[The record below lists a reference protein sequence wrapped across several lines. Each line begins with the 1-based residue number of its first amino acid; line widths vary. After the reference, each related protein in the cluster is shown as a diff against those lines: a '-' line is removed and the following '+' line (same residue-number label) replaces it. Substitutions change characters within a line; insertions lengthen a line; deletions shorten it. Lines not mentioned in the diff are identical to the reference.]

1 MDKKAVTEVKKLFRK
16 QNCRVDR
23 MRACFVD
30 ENKEKVLKL
39 AETFLALPEED
50 LAKYC
55 EILTKTLSGKI
66 GRNLFNL
73 DFPLEEEKPGGKQEF
88 LYNLEKSELK
98 DEEILE
104 AFYDRVIESCGF
116 PGKYL
121 ILLVH
126 GVYDIPARTSD
137 GIEMDDASDY
147 VYSFVLC
154 SICPVDLMKEG
165 LCYDGTTFASRSAD
179 WAVQKPMLGFLYPAF
194 NDRTPDIHAAL
205 YYAKKGDERY
215 EEMVENLLGCGL
227 PRAEKEQK
235 NMFSTIVEEALGR
248 GCDFESVKNIAEAVN
263 EIVEKGKDEDEPP
276 VLVKDDMRRILEDNG
291 ADDDQLKKFDVI
303 YDEAMGEEKSFL
315 AESVADTAK
324 LKVKSSNVM
333 LTVRSEVSQILT
345 TKVIDG
351 QEYLLIPVSD
361 DIEVNGIRIRQTL
374 RQEDEEQE
382 DEE

>member
-1 MDKKAVTEVKKLFRK
+1 MEKKAVAEIRKLLRK
-16 QNCRVDR
+16 QDCRIDR

-30 ENKEKVLKL
+30 ENKEKVLEL

-50 LAKYC
+50 LSKYC
-55 EILTKTLSGKI
+55 EILSKTLSGRI

-73 DFPLEEEKPGGKQEF
+73 EFPLEEERPGGKQEF

-98 DEEILE
+98 DEDVLE
-104 AFYDRVIESCGF
+104 EFYDRVIEACEY

-121 ILLVH
+121 ILVVH
-126 GVYDIPARTSD
+126 GVYDIPAKTGD
-137 GIEMDDASDY
+137 GLDLEDASDY
-147 VYSFVLC
+147 VYSFVLT

-165 LCYDGTTFASRSAD
+165 LCYDGTTFSSRSAD
-179 WAVQKPMLGFLYPAF
+179 WAVQKPVLGFLYPAF

-215 EEMVENLLGCGL
+215 EELAEQLLGCAL

-235 NMFSTIVEEALGR
+235 NMFRAIVEESLGR
-248 GCDFESVKNIAEAVN
+248 GCDFESAMNITEAVN
-263 EIVEKGKDEDEPP
+263 EIVESGKEEGEPP
-276 VLVKDDMRRILEDNG
+276 VLVKEDMRRILEDNG
-291 ADDDQLKKFDVI
+291 ADDDQLKKFDAI
-303 YDEAMGEEKSFL
+303 YDEAMGDEKSFL
-315 AESVADTAK
+315 AENVADTAK
-324 LKVKSSNVM
+324 LSVKSANLK
-333 LTVRSEVSQILT
+333 LTVKSEVSQILT

-374 RQEDEEQE
+374 RQEEE
-382 DEE
+382 

>member
-1 MDKKAVTEVKKLFRK
+1 MDKKAVAEIKKLLRK

-39 AETFLALPEED
+39 AETFLALPDED
-50 LAKYC
+50 LSKYC

-104 AFYDRVIESCGF
+104 DFYDRVIEACEY

-126 GVYDIPARTSD
+126 GVYDIPAKTGD
-137 GIEMDDASDY
+137 GLDLEDASDY

-179 WAVQKPMLGFLYPAF
+179 WAVQKPVLGFLYPAF
-194 NDRTPDIHAAL
+194 NERTPDLHAAL

-215 EEMVENLLGCGL
+215 EEMAQKLLGCSL

-235 NMFSTIVEEALGR
+235 NMFRAIVEESLGR
-248 GCDFESVKNIAEAVN
+248 GCDFESVMSISEAVS

-276 VLVKDDMRRILEDNG
+276 VLVKEDMRQILEDNG

-303 YDEAMGEEKSFL
+303 YDQAMGEEKTFL
-315 AESVADTAK
+315 AENVADTSK
-324 LKVKSSNVM
+324 IRVKSANLQLNVK
-333 LTVRSEVSQILT
+333 SEVSQILT

-351 QEYLLIPVSD
+351 QEYLLIPISD
-361 DIEVNGIRIRQTL
+361 DIEVNGIRIRQTI
-374 RQEDEEQE
+374 RQEE
-382 DEE
+382 D